1 MATTTVTPVTKRW
14 ERYAWAAGGLFVLAL
29 LAESIVSTGV
39 GVDQNDSAETIATSL
54 LEHRTRLIVIA
65 CLSIVY
71 ALSFVIYLWRLHRLL
86 RDLEDRARGVAFL
99 AVGGGILFVTLHAV
113 SDIGITGLLGAKL
126 AKYGAQH
133 DHGLSYALYLL
144 TFALDSVGDVL
155 GSVFAA
161 AVGWTVLRTGVLPRI
176 LGWAMLL
183 VAVCFVLQGFGL
195 GGVIAN
201 FGLVVDLVGFLL
213 LLIFIATSSVIL
225 MRRRTE

>member
-1 MATTTVTPVTKRW
+1 MATPTVTQRW

-29 LAESIVSTGV
+29 LAESIVSTA
-39 GVDQNDSAETIATSL
+39 VDVNQDDSAATIAAAL

-65 CLSIVY
+65 CLSIIY

-86 RDLEDRARGVAFL
+86 RDLDDRARGVELL

-126 AKYGAQH
+126 AKYGAEN
-133 DHGLSYALYLL
+133 DSGLSYVLYLL
-144 TFALDSVGDVL
+144 TFALDSVGDIF

-176 LGWAMLL
+176 MGWAMLL
-183 VAVCFVLQGFGL
+183 VAVLFVVQGFGL
-195 GGVIAN
+195 GGVIAT
-201 FGLVVDLVGFLL
+201 FGLAVDLVGFLL
-213 LLIFIATSSVIL
+213 LLIFITTSSVIL
-225 MRRRTE
+225 MRRRAS

>member
-1 MATTTVTPVTKRW
+1 MTTTAATTVTKRW

-39 GVDQNDSAETIATSL
+39 DLDQNDSAEKIATGL
-54 LEHRTRLIVIA
+54 YEHHTRLIVIA

-71 ALSFVIYLWRLHRLL
+71 ALSFVIYLWRLYGLL
-86 RDLEDRARGVAFL
+86 RDLDDRARGVQFL
-99 AVGGGILFVTLHAV
+99 AVGGGILFVSLHAV

-126 AKYGAQH
+126 AEYGAQH

-144 TFALDSVGDVL
+144 TFALDSVGDVF

-161 AVGWTVLRTGVLPRI
+161 AVGWTVLRTRVLPRF
-176 LGWAMLL
+176 LGWAMLV
-183 VAVCFVLQGFGL
+183 VALMFALQGFGL

-201 FGLVVDLVGFLL
+201 FGLVLDLIGFLL
-213 LLIFIATSSVIL
+213 LLIFITTSSVI
-225 MRRRTE
+225 MARRRG